1 VPQLFVLSGPQVGRV
16 FDVTSG
22 AVLGRSPGCA
32 CVLAD
37 RSVSREHA
45 RIDAI
50 GGAWR
55 LVDLGSRN
63 GVRVRG
69 ERVEEADLVD
79 LDEFQIGEVL
89 LRFRSAA
96 PAPAVE
102 ESGFELEEEIVLAP
116 APQAATAPAR
126 APAPAPTP
134 TSAPALSDRE
144 RERARLLAA
153 RAPTG
158 LFSGDLAQ
166 WPVWMRWSAYL
177 CVLLVLAAAFV
188 GAYWIATR

>member
-1 VPQLFVLSGPQVGRV
+1 MPQLFVLSGPQVGRV
-16 FDVTSG
+16 FDVGSG
-22 AVLGRSPGCA
+22 AVLGRSPGCT

-45 RIDAI
+45 RIDAV

-69 ERVEEADLVD
+69 ERVEQADLAD

-89 LRFRSAA
+89 LRFRTAA
-96 PAPAVE
+96 PAPAPVVE

-116 APQAATAPAR
+116 APQALT
-126 APAPAPTP
+126 APAPAP
-134 TSAPALSDRE
+134 APVLSERE
-144 RERARLLAA
+144 RERARLLATRTPA
-153 RAPTG
+153 G

-166 WPVWMRWSAYL
+166 WPVWMRWSAYV
-177 CVLLVLAAAFV
+177 CVLLVLAAAFA
-188 GAYWIATR
+188 GAYWVATR